1 MKEYFA
7 ALLTM
12 CFLLCG
18 TLLSAQYHAPVL
30 DLDFVSMPGACV
42 SITGSNVS
50 PSDRDDV
57 EFLKKGGLRID
68 EKKAYFTS
76 HIRSDL
82 FDGRTL
88 SGSFRVSFD
97 AEAFEEDGVRKLSFG
112 TFSLA
117 LDENRIPS
125 LTFQAKVGD
134 LLGPDFTLRGRMPV
148 KLDTVHCFTFRYSV
162 RERRADFAMDGELQ
176 AAAYGFLPLLDIRS
190 IVCGRDFIGTLE
202 NVRLY
207 DGSLETEDLLIQPI
221 SRVDLNN
228 YLTAMQSAA
237 DRRSNLYLTNLCRM
251 ILQANLTGRSLTVHD
266 WMAMQ
271 RRSGELEAL
280 SGTFQKEE
288 GLIRDKILTVF
299 TTTPG
304 ALADF
309 TPENMPPLQNLLK
322 RELRF
327 AAAQNGRDFVPFIV
341 YPFSRIP
348 ELKLVPGDLKSKEGN
363 TLPASAVRVLVL
375 SRRFINPVQEPHLYA
390 PVHGSIPV
398 PYEFTTDENI
408 VRIDETKRI
417 NQFRI
422 AYPDGDVWMECSGA
436 IEPRFRKIPPPTLEH
451 TTMPVPCVSKAFLVE
466 ITARAPAG
474 VYTGSLRLLADG
486 RDAGE
491 IPLLVHV
498 LPCRIKE
505 QPADPGNSYD
515 EPYTGLRFPA
525 RDVPGYADLLRQLC
539 AVQMKQPAKAKLAQE
554 YSLWLEK
561 QNIAENSDLLR
572 LEILERILKL
582 MEKK

>member
-1 MKEYFA
+1 MKKYFT

-30 DLDFVSMPGACV
+30 DLDFVSMPGSCV

-50 PSDRDDV
+50 LSDRDEI

-76 HIRSDL
+76 HLRSDL

-112 TFSLA
+112 MFTLA

-134 LLGPDFTLRGRMPV
+134 LLGPDFTLRGRTPV

-207 DGSLETEDLLIQPI
+207 DGSLETEELLIQPI
-221 SRVDLNN
+221 PRVELNN

-266 WMAMQ
+266 WTAMQ

-309 TPENMPPLQNLLK
+309 TPEIMPPLQDLLK
-322 RELRF
+322 RELRL

-348 ELKLVPGDLKSKEGN
+348 ELKFVPGDLKSKEGN
-363 TLPASAVRVLVL
+363 VIPASAVRVLVL

-390 PVHGSIPV
+390 PVHGSVPV

-436 IEPRFRKIPPPTLEH
+436 IEPRFRKTPPPTLEH

-525 RDVPGYADLLRQLC
+525 RDVQGYADLLRQLC

-561 QNIAENSDLLR
+561 QNITENSDLLR